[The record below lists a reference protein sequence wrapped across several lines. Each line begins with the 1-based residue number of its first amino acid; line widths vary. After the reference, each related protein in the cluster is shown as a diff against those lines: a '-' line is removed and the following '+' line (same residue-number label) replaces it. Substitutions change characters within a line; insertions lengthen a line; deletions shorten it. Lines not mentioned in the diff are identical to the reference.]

1 MTKGRVDPALVRRHL
16 LALDRA
22 VTQLQRH
29 VGRPETELLEDLDV
43 SWAVQHGLQL
53 CAQNALDVATHI
65 ASSAGMDA
73 PAYVS
78 ALDRL
83 VELKVLPAAFESR
96 FRGIAGF
103 RNVLVHGYLDVDV
116 RRVHALLNGQ
126 LQDFREF
133 AEHVESWLEQREG

>member
-29 VGRPETELLEDLDV
+29 VGRPETELLEDLD
-43 SWAVQHGLQL
+43 
-53 CAQNALDVATHI
+53 
-65 ASSAGMDA
+65 
-73 PAYVS
+73 
-78 ALDRL
+78 
-83 VELKVLPAAFESR
+83 
-96 FRGIAGF
+96 
-103 RNVLVHGYLDVDV
+103 YLDVDV
-116 RRVHALLNGQ
+116 RRLHALLNGQ